1 MAPPRAPQ
9 HRFLTGELVSGNGGL
24 LYLTSALQIPVVCCL
39 VTSHVF
45 GTCKLLL
52 PKQPGMHHTQVATS
66 LKMLRGWSADNE
78 ISITLKKKK
87 KESCKPFTTKFL
99 MDFLG
104 GGRYLPR
111 EKKKK
116 SLEEI

>member
-24 LYLTSALQIPVVCCL
+24 LYLTSALQIPVVCRL
-39 VTSHVF
+39 VTSRVF

-52 PKQPGMHHTQVATS
+52 PKQPGMHHKQVATS

-78 ISITLKKKK
+78 ISITLKKK
-87 KESCKPFTTKFL
+87 TKQKNLVNLSQPNFKWTFWEEGST
-99 MDFLG
+99 FLG
-104 GGRYLPR
+104 
-111 EKKKK
+111 KK
-116 SLEEI
+116 IT